1 MWEMILKNVKK
12 KAGMKNP
19 KKSKELYYYGNGEI

>member
-12 KAGMKNP
+12 KTAMKYA
-19 KKSKELYYYGNGEI
+19 KKSKQLYYYGNGEI